1 MKTVVVNPTYNEAEN
16 IERLIRE
23 VQEIA
28 HLVAGSSALHSP
40 SEKVGKGSGYDLHQ
54 LIVDDNSP
62 DQTAQ
67 IVKRLQKKYPKLH
80 LITGPRKGLGAAY
93 VRGFKHAMSEMKAD
107 ILVQMD
113 ADFSHDPRDLPR
125 LLREMEA
132 GNDVVIGS
140 RYVEGGSVD
149 PNWGWFRKLNS
160 FGASVFARFVAGLY
174 NVHDITTG
182 YRAIRVKNVA
192 EKVNWDRI
200 FARGYSFQLMA
211 LYRLLQHT
219 DKVKEIPIQFIDRK
233 FGVSKVGANAT
244 YFRDVAEFIRNAW
257 LIRAKKT
264 ETLLKFLTVGTVG
277 FAVNAALWRALLAA
291 FPLGLG
297 AAQLLAGEAAI
308 ISNFTFNSLWT
319 FRDRDTKRGLISQ
332 FLQYN
337 VTAYVSVI
345 ISAVVVEVLG
355 YLFGTAPRLRY
366 LFIGVVV
373 ATAWNFLISNYWIFK
388 EKD

>member
-1 MKTVVVNPTYNEAEN
+1 MKIVVVNPTYNEAEN
-16 IERLIRE
+16 IERLVRD
-23 VQEIA
+23 VQE
-28 HLVAGSSALHSP
+28 
-40 SEKVGKGSGYDLHQ
+40 VGRGSGYDLHQ

-67 IVKRLQKKYPKLH
+67 IVKRLQKKYQRLH

-93 VRGFKHAMSEMKAD
+93 VRGFKYAMNEMKAD

-113 ADFSHDPRDLPR
+113 ADFSHDPKDLPR
-125 LLREMEA
+125 LLREIEA
-132 GNDVVIGS
+132 GEDIVIGS
-140 RYVEGGSVD
+140 RYVPGGSVD
-149 PNWGWFRKLNS
+149 QNWGWFRKLNS
-160 FGASVFARFVAGLY
+160 FGASVFARYIAGLY
-174 NVHDITTG
+174 KVHDITTG

-192 EKVNWDRI
+192 KKVDWDRI
-200 FARGYSFQLMA
+200 FARGYSFQLMS
-211 LYRLLQHT
+211 LYRLMQQT
-219 DKVKEIPIQFIDRK
+219 EKVKEIPIQFIDRQ

-244 YFRDVAEFIRNAW
+244 YLRDVLEFIRNAW

-264 ETLLKFLTVGTVG
+264 ETLIKFLIVGSIG
-277 FAVNAALWRALLAA
+277 FGVNAFAWRMLLAY

-308 ISNFTFNSLWT
+308 LSNFALNSLWT
-319 FRDRDTKRGLISQ
+319 FRNRETKHGFLSR

-337 VTAYVSVI
+337 LTAYISVI

-355 YLFGTAPRLRY
+355 YAFGSEPRLRY
-366 LFIGVVV
+366 LFIGVLV

-388 EKD
+388 GKD